1 MVQQL
6 RLLLEKYSIIGCS
19 TVMEVQ
25 ARQISI
31 TSQQSINAFSNQ
43 SMLTATETGHIES
56 FKPKRFAQRYGV
68 DPLLTLFVLI
78 TALYGLIILY
88 SASGQ
93 NLSMVLRQG
102 AHIVIGIAIMAL
114 LSQVRRDVII
124 QVTPFVFLFAASLLV
139 AVLLFGV
146 GVKGAQ
152 RWLDL
157 PGLPRFQPSE
167 LMKLALPAMV
177 AWWLTR
183 QKLPPSISQL
193 VIAAVLIV
201 VPVALI
207 AKQPDLGTSI
217 IIAGSGFFAIFLA
230 GMSWRLLALLGGF
243 GLSALPVLWM
253 LMHDYQRT
261 RVMTLI
267 DPQSDPLGAGWN
279 TNQAMTALGSG
290 GMFGKGYAAGT
301 QAQLKFLPESHTDF
315 IVAVLGEE
323 MGFVGISIL
332 LILYALILG
341 RCLVLTMR
349 AQGNFGRLLSG
360 SITLT
365 FFVYVF
371 VNVGM
376 VCGVLPV
383 VGVPLPLISY
393 GGTSIVSLLIGF
405 GLIMSMQRTKRI
417 LSGES

>member
-1 MVQQL
+1 
-6 RLLLEKYSIIGCS
+6 
-19 TVMEVQ
+19 
-25 ARQISI
+25 
-31 TSQQSINAFSNQ
+31 
-43 SMLTATETGHIES
+43 MLTATDIGQIES
-56 FKPKRFAQRYGV
+56 FRPKRFAQRYGV
-68 DPLLTLFVLI
+68 DPLLTLFVLV

-93 NLSMVLRQG
+93 SLSMVIRQG
-102 AHIVIGIAIMAL
+102 AHVIVGLGVMAI
-114 LSQVRRDVII
+114 LSQVRRDII
-124 QVTPFVFLFAASLLV
+124 VYVTPFIFAFAILLLI
-139 AVLLFGV
+139 AVLVIGV
-146 GVKGAQ
+146 GAKGAQ

-183 QKLPPSISQL
+183 RKFPPTISQL
-193 VIAAVLIV
+193 AIAALLIV
-201 VPVALI
+201 IPVALI

-217 IIAGSGFFAIFLA
+217 IIAGSGFFVIFLA
-230 GMSWRLLALLGGF
+230 GISWRLLAILGGL
-243 GLSALPVLWM
+243 GVASLPVLWM
-253 LMHDYQRT
+253 VMRDYQRT
-261 RVMTLI
+261 RVLTLL

-279 TNQAMTALGSG
+279 TIQAMTALGSG

-315 IVAVLGEE
+315 IVAVIGEE
-323 MGFVGISIL
+323 MGFVGISVL

-349 AQGNFGRLLSG
+349 AQGHFGRLLSG
-360 SITLT
+360 SVTLT

-371 VNVGM
+371 VNLGM
-376 VCGVLPV
+376 VSGVLPV

-405 GLIMSMQRTKRI
+405 GLIMAMQRTKRV

>member
-1 MVQQL
+1 
-6 RLLLEKYSIIGCS
+6 
-19 TVMEVQ
+19 
-25 ARQISI
+25 
-31 TSQQSINAFSNQ
+31 
-43 SMLTATETGHIES
+43 MLTATETGHIES
-56 FKPKRFAQRYGV
+56 FRPKRFAQRYGV
-68 DPLLTLFVLI
+68 DPVLALFVFV

-93 NLSMVLRQG
+93 SWSMVFRQG
-102 AHIVIGIAIMAL
+102 AHVVGGLGAMVL

-124 QVTPFVFLFAASLLV
+124 QITPFLFLFSLILLI
-139 AVLLFGV
+139 AVLLFGT
-146 GVKGAQ
+146 GAKGAQ

-167 LMKLALPAMV
+167 LMKLALPAMI

-183 QKLPPSISQL
+183 HKLPPTVSQL
-193 VIAAVLIV
+193 VIAALMIAL
-201 VPVALI
+201 PVALV

-217 IIAGSGFFAIFLA
+217 IIAVSGFFTIFLA
-230 GMSWRLLALLGGF
+230 GISWRLLAALGG
-243 GLSALPVLWM
+243 LCVAALPALWM

-261 RVMTLI
+261 RVMTLL

-279 TNQAMTALGSG
+279 TIQAMTALGSG
-290 GMFGKGYAAGT
+290 GLFGKGYAAGT

-323 MGFVGISIL
+323 MGFLGISIL
-332 LILYALILG
+332 LVFYALILG
-341 RCLVLTMR
+341 RCLVLTTR
-349 AQGNFGRLLSG
+349 AEGNFGRLLSG

-365 FFVYVF
+365 IFVYIF

-376 VCGVLPV
+376 VSGVLPV

-393 GGTSIVSLLIGF
+393 GGTSIISLLIGF
-405 GLIMSMQRTKRI
+405 GLIMSMQRTKRV

>member
-1 MVQQL
+1 
-6 RLLLEKYSIIGCS
+6 
-19 TVMEVQ
+19 
-25 ARQISI
+25 
-31 TSQQSINAFSNQ
+31 
-43 SMLTATETGHIES
+43 MLTATETGHIES
-56 FKPKRFAQRYGV
+56 FRPRRFAQRYGV
-68 DPLLTLFVLI
+68 DPVLTLFVFV

-93 NLSMVLRQG
+93 SWSMVLRQG
-102 AHIVIGIAIMAL
+102 AHVVGGLVAMVL

-124 QVTPFVFLFAASLLV
+124 QITPFLFLFSLFLLT
-139 AVLLFGV
+139 AVLLFGD
-146 GVKGAQ
+146 GAKGAQ

-167 LMKLALPAMV
+167 LMKLALPAMI

-183 QKLPPSISQL
+183 HKLPPTLSQL
-193 VIAAVLIV
+193 VIAAFMIAL
-201 VPVALI
+201 PVGLV

-217 IIAGSGFFAIFLA
+217 IIAVSGFFTIFLA
-230 GMSWRLLALLGGF
+230 GISWRLLAALGG
-243 GLSALPVLWM
+243 LCVAALPALWM
-253 LMHDYQRT
+253 VMHDYQRT
-261 RVMTLI
+261 RVMTLL

-279 TNQAMTALGSG
+279 TIQAMTALGSG
-290 GMFGKGYAAGT
+290 GLFGKGYAAGT

-323 MGFVGISIL
+323 MGFLGISIL
-332 LILYALILG
+332 LVFYALILG
-341 RCLVLTMR
+341 RSLVLTTR
-349 AQGNFGRLLSG
+349 AEGNFGRLLSG

-365 FFVYVF
+365 IFVYIF

-376 VCGVLPV
+376 VSGVLPV

-393 GGTSIVSLLIGF
+393 GGTSIISLLIGF
-405 GLIMSMQRTKRI
+405 GLIMSMQRTKRV

>member
-1 MVQQL
+1 
-6 RLLLEKYSIIGCS
+6 
-19 TVMEVQ
+19 
-25 ARQISI
+25 
-31 TSQQSINAFSNQ
+31 
-43 SMLTATETGHIES
+43 MLTATETGHIES
-56 FKPKRFAQRYGV
+56 FRPKRFAQRYGV
-68 DPLLTLFVLI
+68 DPVLALFVFV

-93 NLSMVLRQG
+93 SWSMVLRQG
-102 AHIVIGIAIMAL
+102 AHVVGGLVAMVL

-124 QVTPFVFLFAASLLV
+124 QITPFLFLFSLFLLI
-139 AVLLFGV
+139 AVLLFGT
-146 GVKGAQ
+146 GAKGAQ

-167 LMKLALPAMV
+167 LMKLALPAMI

-183 QKLPPSISQL
+183 HKLPPTLSQL
-193 VIAAVLIV
+193 VIAAFMIAL
-201 VPVALI
+201 PVALV

-217 IIAGSGFFAIFLA
+217 IIAVSGFFTIFLA
-230 GMSWRLLALLGGF
+230 GISWRLLAALGG
-243 GLSALPVLWM
+243 LCVAALPALWM
-253 LMHDYQRT
+253 VMHDYQRT
-261 RVMTLI
+261 RVMTLL

-279 TNQAMTALGSG
+279 TIQAMTALGSG
-290 GMFGKGYAAGT
+290 GLFGKGYAAGT

-323 MGFVGISIL
+323 MGFLGISIL
-332 LILYALILG
+332 LVFYALILG
-341 RCLVLTMR
+341 RCLVLTTR
-349 AQGNFGRLLSG
+349 AEGNFGRLLSG

-365 FFVYVF
+365 IFVYIF

-376 VCGVLPV
+376 VSGVLPV

-393 GGTSIVSLLIGF
+393 GGTSIISLLIGF
-405 GLIMSMQRTKRI
+405 GLIMSMQRTKRV

>member
-1 MVQQL
+1 
-6 RLLLEKYSIIGCS
+6 
-19 TVMEVQ
+19 
-25 ARQISI
+25 
-31 TSQQSINAFSNQ
+31 
-43 SMLTATETGHIES
+43 MLTATETGHIES
-56 FKPKRFAQRYGV
+56 FRPKRFAQRYGV
-68 DPLLTLFVLI
+68 DPVLTLFVFV

-93 NLSMVLRQG
+93 SWSMVLRQG
-102 AHIVIGIAIMAL
+102 AHVVGGLVAMVL

-124 QVTPFVFLFAASLLV
+124 RITPFLFLFSLFLLI
-139 AVLLFGV
+139 AVLLFGT
-146 GVKGAQ
+146 GAKGAQ

-167 LMKLALPAMV
+167 LMKLALPAMI

-183 QKLPPSISQL
+183 HKLPPTLSQL
-193 VIAAVLIV
+193 VIATLMIAL
-201 VPVALI
+201 PVALV

-217 IIAGSGFFAIFLA
+217 IIAVSGFFTIFLA
-230 GMSWRLLALLGGF
+230 GISWRLLAALGG
-243 GLSALPVLWM
+243 LCVAALPALWM
-253 LMHDYQRT
+253 VMHDYQRT
-261 RVMTLI
+261 RVMTLL

-279 TNQAMTALGSG
+279 TIQAMTALGSG
-290 GMFGKGYAAGT
+290 GLFGKGYAAGT

-323 MGFVGISIL
+323 MGFLGISIL
-332 LILYALILG
+332 LVLYALILG
-341 RCLVLTMR
+341 RCLVLTTR
-349 AQGNFGRLLSG
+349 AEGNFGRLLSG

-365 FFVYVF
+365 IFVYIF

-376 VCGVLPV
+376 VSGVLPV

-393 GGTSIVSLLIGF
+393 GGTSIISLLIGF
-405 GLIMSMQRTKRI
+405 GLIMSMQRTKRV

>member
-1 MVQQL
+1 
-6 RLLLEKYSIIGCS
+6 
-19 TVMEVQ
+19 
-25 ARQISI
+25 
-31 TSQQSINAFSNQ
+31 
-43 SMLTATETGHIES
+43 MLTATETGHIES

-78 TALYGLIILY
+78 TALYGLIVLY

-102 AHIVIGIAIMAL
+102 AHVVIGIAIMAL

-124 QVTPFVFLFAASLLV
+124 QVTPFVFLFAALLLV

-253 LMHDYQRT
+253 IMHDYQRT

-279 TNQAMTALGSG
+279 TIQAMTALGSG

-315 IVAVLGEE
+315 IVAVIGEE

-349 AQGNFGRLLSG
+349 ARGNFGRLLSG

-393 GGTSIVSLLIGF
+393 GGSSIVSLLIGF

>member
-1 MVQQL
+1 
-6 RLLLEKYSIIGCS
+6 
-19 TVMEVQ
+19 
-25 ARQISI
+25 
-31 TSQQSINAFSNQ
+31 
-43 SMLTATETGHIES
+43 MLTATETGHIES
-56 FKPKRFAQRYGV
+56 FRPKRFAQRYGV
-68 DPLLTLFVLI
+68 DPVLTLFVFV

-93 NLSMVLRQG
+93 SWSMVLRQG
-102 AHIVIGIAIMAL
+102 AHVVGGLVAMVL

-124 QVTPFVFLFAASLLV
+124 QITPFLFLFSLFLLT
-139 AVLLFGV
+139 AVLLFGT
-146 GVKGAQ
+146 GAKGAQ

-167 LMKLALPAMV
+167 LMKLALPAMI

-183 QKLPPSISQL
+183 HKLPPTLSQL
-193 VIAAVLIV
+193 VIAAFMIAL
-201 VPVALI
+201 PVALV

-217 IIAGSGFFAIFLA
+217 IIAVSGFFTIFLA
-230 GMSWRLLALLGGF
+230 GISWRLLAALGG
-243 GLSALPVLWM
+243 LCVAALPALWM
-253 LMHDYQRT
+253 VMHDYQRT
-261 RVMTLI
+261 RVMTLL

-279 TNQAMTALGSG
+279 TIQAMTALGSG
-290 GMFGKGYAAGT
+290 GLFGKGYAAGT

-323 MGFVGISIL
+323 MGFLGISIL
-332 LILYALILG
+332 LVFYALILG
-341 RCLVLTMR
+341 RCLVLTTR
-349 AQGNFGRLLSG
+349 AEGNFGRLLSG

-365 FFVYVF
+365 IFVYIF

-376 VCGVLPV
+376 VSGVLPV

-393 GGTSIVSLLIGF
+393 GGTSIISLLIGF
-405 GLIMSMQRTKRI
+405 GLIMSMQRTKRV